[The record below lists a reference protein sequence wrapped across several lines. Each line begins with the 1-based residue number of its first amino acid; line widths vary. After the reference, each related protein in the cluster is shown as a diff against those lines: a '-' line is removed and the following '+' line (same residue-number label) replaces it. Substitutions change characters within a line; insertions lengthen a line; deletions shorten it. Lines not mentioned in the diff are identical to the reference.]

1 MKKYYLFIILIFFM
15 LGIISSNANNPLQG
29 KTFVIDAGHGGL
41 DPGTTY
47 KDIYEKDINL
57 KISLYLK
64 EELQKRKAKVIMIR
78 SDDYDLS
85 YPNAMYRKRS
95 DFDNRIKIINESNAD
110 FYLSIHLNYLNNP
123 KYKGMQV
130 FSTKNDIDNANV
142 MQKYINKE
150 FNFDKPNKI
159 IDNSKYMYKKIKIP
173 GLLIECGFLSNSED
187 RSKLITD
194 SYQRKIA
201 LIIANG
207 LIKMNI

>member
-1 MKKYYLFIILIFFM
+1 MKKYCLFIILNFFM

-29 KTFVIDAGHGGL
+29 KTIVIDAGHGGL

-130 FSTKNDIDNANV
+130 FSTKNDINNANV

-159 IDNSKYMYKKIKIP
+159 IDNSKYMYKKIKIS